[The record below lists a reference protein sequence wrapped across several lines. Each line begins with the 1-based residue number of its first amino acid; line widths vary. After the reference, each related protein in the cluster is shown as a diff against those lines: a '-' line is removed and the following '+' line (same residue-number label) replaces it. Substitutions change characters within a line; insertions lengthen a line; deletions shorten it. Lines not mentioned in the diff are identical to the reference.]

1 MDAIMLCG
9 QNAIGADQT
18 VLLQHPGNPLR
29 SSQRNGNMR
38 AAGIGAD
45 LTPALE
51 ISGSRPRTAPKI
63 CSKQVE
69 WRQTVTRYCCHAGA
83 CSGGGGLE
91 GVAHSTD
98 GGDGGVRGG
107 ASAAHESATITSSKA
122 CSCSSCCW
130 RISNC
135 RCSSSSCLRIYS

>member
-9 QNAIGADQT
+9 QNAIGADHT
-18 VLLQHPGNPLR
+18 ILLQHPGNPLR
-29 SSQRNGNMR
+29 SSQRNGTVH
-38 AAGIGAD
+38 AAGIGTD

-83 CSGGGGLE
+83 CRGGRGLE
-91 GVAHSTD
+91 GVGTQHRW
-98 GGDGGVRGG
+98 RGWWGEG